1 MRKECAG
8 FFKERA
14 GGDAGNGYIPG
25 GIAAETPATIERHP
39 GFFIMKDYASSDLRS
54 FAVVGHAS
62 SGKTMLCEA
71 MLACSGRI
79 GRMGSITA
87 GTTVSDYH
95 ASEKQHQISIHA
107 SLLHTEWQGRKFN
120 LIDCP
125 GYADFIS
132 EALSALRVGDFAL
145 VVINALHGLGV
156 GTDAMWDN
164 ATLHGLPRMIA
175 VNALDKANA
184 NFDQVLAD
192 ARAHFGK
199 NVFPLSIPLDAGPG
213 FSRVLDVLRSE
224 VVTYKPGGNGAFTE
238 APAEG
243 ELAERVHALHKE
255 LIEYVAESDDAL
267 MERFFEQG
275 VLAESEL
282 RAGLHKAIQNQVF
295 IPLFAVSA
303 ETNVGVARLMDF
315 IAKYGSSPLDRSEVD
330 AHDAAGAH
338 VTVPLT
344 HAEPV
349 AYIFKTM
356 NEPGV
361 GELSLFR
368 VYSGTVA
375 SGAELFNTTRQVS
388 ERLGQVYLL
397 NGHDRTPVTRLGA
410 GDLGAVVKLRET
422 HTDDTLCS
430 PRFPVVLPKVEFP
443 RPNIHGALRLR
454 SKGDEDKLAVGL
466 ATLHAEDPTF
476 RYRVDDELHQT
487 IVSGQGEI
495 HLQVIVERLLR
506 RFGVNVELTEPGIP
520 YRETIRGKGES
531 RYRHKKQTGGAG
543 QFAEVWLRIEPGSR
557 DSGVVFTQSL
567 VGTNVDRVFVPS
579 VEKGL
584 RTACNEGV
592 RAGYRVTDLKADF
605 YDGKMHP
612 VDSKDIAF
620 QVAGYHAFKEA
631 FNAAQPCLLEPIFRV
646 SLTVP
651 EDAIGAVM
659 GDLSARRGHI
669 LGVDSDGHFQI
680 VHAHVPQKELHR
692 YSTTLR
698 SLTSGRGR
706 HEEKF
711 SHYAEVP
718 AEAEAKLLAEAKA
731 KREAAQNGAR

>member
-1 MRKECAG
+1 
-8 FFKERA
+8 
-14 GGDAGNGYIPG
+14 
-25 GIAAETPATIERHP
+25 
-39 GFFIMKDYASSDLRS
+39 MKDYASPDLRS

-71 MLACSGRI
+71 MLACSGAI
-79 GRMGSITA
+79 GRMGSISA

-95 ASEKQHQISIHA
+95 SSEKQHQISIHA
-107 SLLHTEWQGRKFN
+107 SVLTTEWQGRKFN
-120 LIDCP
+120 IIDCP
-125 GYADFIS
+125 GYADFNS

-145 VVINALHGLGV
+145 LVINAAHGLGI

-175 VNALDKANA
+175 INGLDKANTS
-184 NFDQVLAD
+184 FEQVLAD
-192 ARAHFGK
+192 TRAHFGR

-213 FSRVLDVLRSE
+213 FSRVLDVLRNE
-224 VVTYKPGGNGAFTE
+224 VVTYKPGGNGAYRE
-238 APAEG
+238 APADG
-243 ELAERVHALHKE
+243 DLAARVHELHRE
-255 LIEYVAESDDAL
+255 LIEYVAESDDSL

-275 VLAESEL
+275 VLDESEL
-282 RAGLHKAIQNQVF
+282 RNGLHKAIQNQVF
-295 IPLFAVSA
+295 IPLFAISA

-330 AHDAAGAH
+330 AFDAQGAH
-338 VTVPLT
+338 VTVPLN
-344 HAEPV
+344 HPEPV
-349 AYIFKTM
+349 AYVFKTM

-375 SGAELFNTTRQVS
+375 SGAELFNSGRRIT
-388 ERLGQVYLL
+388 ERLGQLYVLD
-397 NGHDRTPVTRLGA
+397 GRERTPVAQLRA
-410 GDLGAVVKLRET
+410 GDIGAVVKLKDT

-430 PRFPVVLPKVEFP
+430 PRFVVTLPKVQFP
-443 RPNIHGALRLR
+443 KPNIHGALRLR

-476 RYRVDDELHQT
+476 HYRVDDELHQT

-495 HLQVIVERLLR
+495 HLQVICERLLR
-506 RFGVNVELTEPGIP
+506 RFGVNVELIEPGIP
-520 YRETIRGKGES
+520 YRETIRGRGES

-543 QFAEVWLRIEPGSR
+543 QFAEVWLRLEPAPR
-557 DSGVVFTQSL
+557 DSGIEFKQSL

-592 RAGYRVTDLKADF
+592 RVGYRVTDVKADF

-631 FNAAQPCLLEPIFRV
+631 FLAASPCLLEPIYKV
-646 SLTVP
+646 DLTVP
-651 EDAIGAVM
+651 EEFVGAVM
-659 GDLSARRGHI
+659 GDLSARRGQI
-669 LGVDSDGHFQI
+669 LGVESDGHFQI
-680 VHAHVPQKELHR
+680 VHAEVPQKELHR
-692 YSTTLR
+692 YSTVLR

-706 HEEKF
+706 HEEAF
-711 SHYAEVP
+711 SRYAEVP
-718 AEAEAKLLAEAKA
+718 AELEARFVAEAKA
-731 KREAAQNGAR
+731 KREAAHAAK